1 MKAAL
6 NKIRNAKGDSFEL
19 TVANGLKTAGLTGV
33 RSRLSR
39 IGRHDFRNID
49 GADLGD
55 IDAIG
60 VDERNRRI
68 YVIEAKDFE
77 VARTPAELA
86 NEIDNLL
93 TSNKAAVKRLALR
106 ADWVRRH
113 IAPTLNELRI
123 DAHKGS
129 WTVVPLVVV
138 DERLL
143 SARLSTSETPI
154 ISISELEEY
163 VRAANARSTRRR
175 R

>member
-6 NKIRNAKGDSFEL
+6 NKIRSAKGNAFEL
-19 TVANGLKTAGLTGV
+19 TVAGGLKAAGLTGV

-49 GADLGD
+49 GANLGD

-60 VDERNRRI
+60 VDERNRLI
-68 YVIEAKDFE
+68 YIIEAKDFE

-93 TSNKAAVKRLALR
+93 ESDKAAVKRLALR

-113 IAPTLNELRI
+113 VAPTLNELHI
-123 DAHKGS
+123 DARTGS
-129 WTVVPLVVV
+129 WTTVPLVVV

-154 ISISELEEY
+154 ISTSELEDY
-163 VRAANARSTRRR
+163 VREASAKNTRGKG
-175 R
+175 